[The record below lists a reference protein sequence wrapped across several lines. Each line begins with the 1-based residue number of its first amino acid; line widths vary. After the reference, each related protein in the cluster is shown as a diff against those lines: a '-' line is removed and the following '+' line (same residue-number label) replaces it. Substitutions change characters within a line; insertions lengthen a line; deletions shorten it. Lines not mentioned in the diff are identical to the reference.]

1 MSTDLQMLVYS
12 CLLMIAQSVSLLLA
26 SIQAKGGVVPGVMWG
41 VGNRDAAPTLPAWG
55 DRAIRAHRNMLENL
69 VPFAALV
76 LAAHAAGVS
85 SEETARGATFFFW
98 GRLAHA
104 VTYLAGIPYL
114 RTVAFV
120 VALGGMFDIV
130 RVLLA

>member
-12 CLLMIAQSVSLLLA
+12 CLLMIAQSISLLLA

-41 VGNRDAAPTLPAWG
+41 VGNREDAPVLPAWG
-55 DRAIRAHRNMLENL
+55 ERAVRAHRNMLENL

-76 LAAHAAGVS
+76 LAAHVAGVS
-85 SEETARGATFFFW
+85 GEETARGATIFFW

-104 VTYLAGIPYL
+104 AIYLAGIPYL

-120 VALGGMFDIV
+120 VALGGMLDIV